1 MTRHFID
8 IADFSAAEVTAMLD
22 LADVPLADLS
32 RPLAGQGA
40 ALIFEKP
47 SARTRHSMEMAVV
60 QLGGHP
66 VFTRGE
72 EVGFDTRESVE
83 DVARIMEGFHAL
95 IAARVYDHSTI
106 TRLADVATV
115 PVVNMLSDHS
125 HPLQAVADALTMRQQ
140 LGDLA
145 GQTVAYVG
153 DYNNV
158 ARSLAE
164 ISARLGMH
172 IRLACPLGFEADDA
186 EIDRILLLGAASVE
200 QGNRPIEMVVGAHA
214 VHTDTW
220 VSMGEEEDKEA
231 KRQKFDGFTV
241 DDAMMDAAGPASI
254 FMHCLPAYRGFEVT
268 ASVIDGARSVVF
280 QQGHNRMHAARGR
293 TCVLDGGRDMT
304 SKVQRQTLIVRLVGD
319 HEVTSQPDLIDLL
332 AAEGIDATQATVSRD
347 LDDIGAVKVRVP
359 GGNTVYA
366 IPEFAPDRIAPVD
379 QLRRVMG
386 EWVAEVAVSGNI
398 VVLRTPP
405 GCAHVVAS
413 ALDRSRPD
421 GLLGTVAG
429 DDTLMC
435 ISVNADGTDLCNDLK
450 DFAGL
455 D

>member
-1 MTRHFID
+1 
-8 IADFSAAEVTAMLD
+8 
-22 LADVPLADLS
+22 
-32 RPLAGQGA
+32 
-40 ALIFEKP
+40 
-47 SARTRHSMEMAVV
+47 
-60 QLGGHP
+60 
-66 VFTRGE
+66 
-72 EVGFDTRESVE
+72 
-83 DVARIMEGFHAL
+83 
-95 IAARVYDHSTI
+95 
-106 TRLADVATV
+106 
-115 PVVNMLSDHS
+115 
-125 HPLQAVADALTMRQQ
+125 
-140 LGDLA
+140 
-145 GQTVAYVG
+145 
-153 DYNNV
+153 
-158 ARSLAE
+158 
-164 ISARLGMH
+164 
-172 IRLACPLGFEADDA
+172 
-186 EIDRILLLGAASVE
+186 
-200 QGNRPIEMVVGAHA
+200 
-214 VHTDTW
+214 
-220 VSMGEEEDKEA
+220 
-231 KRQKFDGFTV
+231 
-241 DDAMMDAAGPASI
+241 
-254 FMHCLPAYRGFEVT
+254 
-268 ASVIDGARSVVF
+268 
-280 QQGHNRMHAARGR
+280 
-293 TCVLDGGRDMT
+293 MT

-379 QLRRVMG
+379 QLRRVLG